1 MRSWEIQRNWYGKR
15 SLSIHGFSVVAQI
28 GDQKRRTE
36 IFDLWSED
44 TKQDSW
50 FGQST
55 MDVAFRWLE
64 NEIPGFHVWEV
75 LVYHG
80 QPILIVFVSWFSV
93 ALCSN
98 FIFCLF
104 THLWHSPNWNKIW
117 ANSTI
122 TKDSTLSPRI

>member
-64 NEIPGFHVWEV
+64 NEIRGFHVCLLPV
-75 LVYHG
+75 
-80 QPILIVFVSWFSV
+80 Q
-93 ALCSN
+93 
-98 FIFCLF
+98 FIFMQIMFFICNL
-104 THLWHSPNWNKIW
+104 
-117 ANSTI
+117 
-122 TKDSTLSPRI
+122 